1 MSQQIKVLIA
11 DDHTIVR
18 SGVRLLLDAEPD
30 IEVVGEALDGVQAV
44 DLVAQLRPDV
54 VLMDIAMPG
63 LDGMEATRHIK
74 DEWPE
79 VNVLVLTM
87 HRRDEYFFEMLKVGA
102 SGYILKGAET
112 NELIHA
118 LRVVARGEVFLYP
131 TMTRKLVR
139 DYLEREAEGAAPP
152 SMLSSRE
159 QQILGLLAEGFS
171 SKEIAERL
179 VISSSTVYT
188 HRSKLMD
195 KLGLTS
201 RRELI
206 QYAHQQGLIRDN
218 TPPSSAEDSST

>member
-1 MSQQIKVLIA
+1 VPQKIKVLIA

-18 SGVRLLLDAEPD
+18 SGVRLLLDAEAD
-30 IEVVGEALDGVQAV
+30 IEVVGEALDGVEAV
-44 DLVAQLRPDV
+44 DLVQQLRPKV

-63 LDGMEATRHIK
+63 MDGMEATRHIK

-87 HRRDEYFFEMLKVGA
+87 HRRDEYFFEMLKAGA

-118 LRVVARGEVFLYP
+118 VRVVARGEVFLYP
-131 TMTRKLVR
+131 TMTHKLVR
-139 DYLEREAEGAAPP
+139 DYLERESESGAPA
-152 SMLSSRE
+152 SVLSPRE
-159 QQILGLLAEGFS
+159 QQILTLLAEGFS
-171 SKEIAERL
+171 SKEIAGKL
-179 VISSSTVYT
+179 VISPSTVYT

-201 RRELI
+201 RHELI
-206 QYAHQQGLIRDN
+206 QYARRHGLLRDN
-218 TPPSSAEDSST
+218 SLS